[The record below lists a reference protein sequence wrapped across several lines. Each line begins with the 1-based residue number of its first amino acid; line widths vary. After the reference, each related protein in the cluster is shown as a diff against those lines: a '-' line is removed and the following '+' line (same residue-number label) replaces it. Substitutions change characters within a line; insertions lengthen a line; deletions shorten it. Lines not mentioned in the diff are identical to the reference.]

1 LTNTPEKPDLLAEL
15 RVALAD
21 RYEIGDEVGAGG
33 MSTVYRAR
41 DLRHDRE
48 VALKVLRHELAS
60 ALGADRFLREIRIA
74 AQLQH
79 PHILPLY
86 DSGEAAGMLFYVMPL
101 VKGESLRA
109 KIARDGALAV
119 PEAVRIL
126 RDVADALAY
135 AHDQGVVHRDI
146 KPDNV
151 MLSGRHALV
160 TDFGV
165 AKAVSSSADGTK
177 MTTVGVALGTPA
189 YMAPEQAMAEPDV
202 DQRADVYATGILAY
216 EMLTGAPPF
225 AGQSAQQVLSAQVLE
240 PPTPISDRRAGLPPE
255 LAQVIMRCLAKERTE
270 RWSGAQEILPRLDV
284 LATPSGGMT
293 PTHTRPLPATAKAGA
308 GGRRRVLAGTAAAL
322 VIGAVAIGAWLF
334 GSSARAAAGPARIER
349 LAVLPL
355 RNLASDQSQD
365 NFLAQ
370 LHTQITAELTLL
382 GDFRVTPAA
391 AVAPYR
397 LTTKH
402 IPEIARELDV
412 DGVIDAAV
420 LKTDRRLRMTVS
432 LVEGQ
437 SDHRLWTESYDYDLA
452 ATPDAGAA
460 LATAVAQ
467 ALKSRIAP

>member
-1 LTNTPEKPDLLAEL
+1 MAPTSDKADYLADL

-21 RYEIGDEVGAGG
+21 RYEIGDEVGSGG

-86 DSGEAAGMLFYVMPL
+86 DSGEAAGLLFYVMPL
-101 VKGESLRA
+101 VKGESLRER
-109 KIARDGALAV
+109 IARDGALAV

-126 RDVADALAY
+126 RDVIDALAH
-135 AHDQGVVHRDI
+135 AHEQGVVHRDI

-151 MLSGRHALV
+151 MLSGRHAMV

-202 DQRADVYATGILAY
+202 DQRADVYATGVLAY

-225 AGQSAQQVLSAQVLE
+225 RGQSAQQVLSAQVLE
-240 PPTPISDRRAGLPPE
+240 PPVPIDERRAGLPSE
-255 LAQVIMRCLAKERTE
+255 LAQVVMRCLAKERAE
-270 RWSGAQEILPRLDV
+270 RWSGAQEILPRLEV

-293 PTHTRPLPATAKAGA
+293 PTHTRPLPAAARTRARSL
-308 GGRRRVLAGTAAAL
+308 RRLAIGVAATL
-322 VIGAVAIGAWLF
+322 VIGAVAAGAWLF
-334 GSSARAAAGPARIER
+334 GSSASAAAGPARIER

-355 RNLASDQSQD
+355 RNLANDQSQD
-365 NFLAQ
+365 AYLAQ
-370 LHTQITAELTLL
+370 VHTEITAELTLL
-382 GDFRVTPAA
+382 GDFRVTPAEA
-391 AVAPYR
+391 LAPYR
-397 LTTKH
+397 LTTKR
-402 IPEIARELDV
+402 IPEIARELNV
-412 DGVIDAAV
+412 DGVLDAAV

-437 SDHRLWTESYDYDLA
+437 SDRRVWTQSYDYDL
-452 ATPDAGAA
+452 TTTTNAGAA
-460 LATAVAQ
+460 LATALSQ
-467 ALKSRIAP
+467 ALKAQIVP